1 MKKTVSVM
9 AVVLTAALVIQ
20 PYGVQAK
27 SMSDIN
33 SQLNQLDNQSQSA
46 KQQKEDAAAQKQ
58 KAQHYKNKTMQNL
71 KLVMEQLNDVSE
83 QLTRVAVDIENTEDN
98 LRKTK
103 KEIQEATDRIAAR
116 EKTLESRV
124 RLMYT
129 DGTVSYLDV
138 LLSSTSFND
147 FITRVDS
154 IKTIVDQDQFL
165 LDEHKKDKALVV
177 SKKKELDAQY
187 AYAKSLYAV
196 KQNVRKQLDAK
207 EEEKQRLIASY
218 NEQIIEADEISEESD
233 QMLVQLAGKRSEL
246 IQQKNKLQAEQAAR
260 AARARAAA
268 AAAAAKRSSGSFAAA
283 SSYTGGSGALA
294 LPVSSYRLS
303 SGFGP
308 RTHPISGVVG
318 KMHTGIDMAAP
329 QGTDIHAAE
338 SGVVI
343 VAEWWSG
350 YGNTVVIDHGN
361 GLWTL
366 YGHIRSGGIKV
377 RTGQTVTRGQKIAEV
392 GSTGNS
398 TGPHLHFEVRENNS
412 PVNPMNYL

>member
-9 AVVLTAALVIQ
+9 AAVLTAALVFQ
-20 PYGVQAK
+20 SGNVQAG
-27 SMSDIN
+27 SISDIN
-33 SQLNQLDNQSQSA
+33 KQLNQLNNQSQSA
-46 KQQKEDAAAQKQ
+46 KQEKEDAAAQKQ
-58 KAQHYKNKTMQNL
+58 QAQHYKNKTMQHL
-71 KLVMEQLNDVSE
+71 KLVLEQLNDVSE

-103 KEIQEATDRIAAR
+103 REIQEATDRIAAR

-187 AYAKSLYAV
+187 VYAKSLYTIKQDV
-196 KQNVRKQLDAK
+196 KKQLDAK

-218 NEQIIEADEISEESD
+218 NERIIEADEISEESD
-233 QMLVQLAGKRSEL
+233 QMLVQIAGKRSAL
-246 IQQKNKLQAEQAAR
+246 LQQKNKLQAEQAAR

-268 AAAAAKRSSGSFAAA
+268 AAAAVRRSSGSTAAA
-283 SSYTGGSGALA
+283 SSYMGGSGVLA
-294 LPVSSYRLS
+294 MPVSGYRLS
-303 SGFGP
+303 SGYGP
-308 RTHPISGVVG
+308 RTHPISGQVG
-318 KMHTGIDMAAP
+318 KMHTGIDLAAP

-338 SGVVI
+338 GGVVI

-366 YGHIRSGGIKV
+366 YGHIRNGGIKV
-377 RTGQTVTRGQKIAEV
+377 RTGQTVKRGEKIAEV

-398 TGPHLHFEVRENNS
+398 TGPHCHFEVRENNN
-412 PVNPMNYL
+412 PVNPWNYL

>member
-9 AVVLTAALVIQ
+9 AAVLTAALVFQ
-20 PYGVQAK
+20 SGNVQAG
-27 SMSDIN
+27 SISDIN
-33 SQLNQLDNQSQSA
+33 KQLNQLNNQSQSA
-46 KQQKEDAAAQKQ
+46 KQQKDDAAAQKQ
-58 KAQHYKNKTMQNL
+58 KAQHYKNKALQHL
-71 KLVMEQLNDVSE
+71 KLVLEQLNDVSE

-165 LDEHKKDKALVV
+165 LEEHKKDKALVV

-187 AYAKSLYAV
+187 AYAKSLYVIKQDV
-196 KQNVRKQLDAK
+196 KKQLDAK
-207 EEEKQRLIASY
+207 EEEKQRLIANY

-233 QMLVQLAGKRSEL
+233 QMLVQIAGKRSAL
-246 IQQKNKLQAEQAAR
+246 LQQKNKLQAEQAAR

-268 AAAAAKRSSGSFAAA
+268 AAAAAKRSAGSTGAA
-283 SSYTGGSGALA
+283 SSYMGGSGVLA
-294 LPVSSYRLS
+294 MPVSGYRLS

-308 RTHPISGVVG
+308 RTHPITGQVG
-318 KMHTGIDMAAP
+318 KMHTGIDLAAP

-338 SGVVI
+338 GGVVI

-366 YGHIRSGGIKV
+366 YGHIRNGGIKV
-377 RTGQTVTRGQKIAEV
+377 RTGQTVKRGEKIAEV

-398 TGPHLHFEVRENNS
+398 TGPHCHFEVRENNR
-412 PVNPMNYL
+412 PVNPWNYL